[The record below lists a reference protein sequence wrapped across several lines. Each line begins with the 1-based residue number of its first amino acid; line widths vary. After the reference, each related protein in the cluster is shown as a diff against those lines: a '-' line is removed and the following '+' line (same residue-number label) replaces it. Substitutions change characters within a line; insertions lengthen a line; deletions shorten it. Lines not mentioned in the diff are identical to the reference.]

1 MSSPPIYRIDHAV
14 LAVRDLDA
22 SAGRLWEEY
31 GLRFAPGG
39 RHPRWG
45 TANMIAPLGRDY
57 LELLSVVDEEV
68 GSSTVLGRTLLD
80 LSADGDRWFSVCLSD
95 EEIETTAARLGLTV
109 QPGSRTRPDGTEVR
123 WRGAGIE
130 ERGPD
135 LWLPFFISWD
145 VPTALHPGSGPL
157 PGAAP
162 VEHRIAVERIAW
174 AEVGGDEE
182 RLREWLGG
190 ADSPIRVVDG
200 EPGVHTVGISIR
212 DGDER
217 RLAFGEQ
224 RPVGGTWEPPKTAG
238 TDG

>member
-1 MSSPPIYRIDHAV
+1 VDAAPIYRIDHAV

-22 SAGRLWEEY
+22 SAGRLWEEH

-57 LELLSVVDEEV
+57 LELLGVVDEEV

-80 LSADGDRWFSVCLSD
+80 LSAEGDRWFSVCLSD
-95 EEIETTAARLGLTV
+95 GHIEATAARLGLTV

-145 VPTALHPGSGPL
+145 VPAALHPG
-157 PGAAP
+157 AAP
-162 VEHRIAVERIAW
+162 AEHPISVERIAW
-174 AEVGGDEE
+174 AEVGGDEG

-190 ADSPIRVVDG
+190 ADVPIRVVDDG
-200 EPGVHTVGISIR
+200 GDRGVRAVALALPN
-212 DGDER
+212 GDEIVLR
-217 RLAFGEQ
+217 S
-224 RPVGGTWEPPKTAG
+224 
-238 TDG
+238 